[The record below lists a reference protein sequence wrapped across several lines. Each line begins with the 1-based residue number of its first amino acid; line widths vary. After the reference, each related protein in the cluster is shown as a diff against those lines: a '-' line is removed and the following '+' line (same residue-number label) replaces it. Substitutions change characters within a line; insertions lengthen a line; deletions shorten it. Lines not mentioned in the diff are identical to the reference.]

1 MSLQTDAGPADRS
14 EQDRIAVA
22 RGTLSRLAG
31 SYSERAVRPIA
42 DAVSLAMASFDAGD
56 PERAD
61 ALLDTIDAY
70 AAALAAAEAQLS
82 SLERSVRADL
92 ASAATLI
99 NVRTDAHLASAFDV
113 MTATAA
119 ASAALLDVDTA
130 RRAGALHDPVELLLL
145 LGAADAE
152 IDAALTGYRTAS
164 EQARRQLAA
173 IESALLGA
181 RIRCD
186 AVAILRDAHP
196 GRVSEAALHLRDG
209 ALELVADAERRLAT
223 DPADAASS
231 SRTAAAH
238 AADALDAALADLGRP
253 PL

>member
-1 MSLQTDAGPADRS
+1 MSLQADSGPAERS

-42 DAVSLAMASFDAGD
+42 DAVSLAIASFETGD
-56 PERAD
+56 DGRAD
-61 ALLDTIDAY
+61 ALLETVDAY
-70 AAALAAAEAQLS
+70 AASLGAAEAQLS
-82 SLERSVRADL
+82 NLERSVRADL

-99 NVRTDAHLASAFDV
+99 NVRTDAHLSSAFDV

-119 ASAALLDVDTA
+119 ASAALFDVDSA
-130 RRAGALHDPVELLLL
+130 RRAGSLHDPVELLLL

-152 IDAALTGYRTAS
+152 IDAAVTGYRTAS

-173 IESALLGA
+173 IESALLCA
-181 RIRCD
+181 RIRCE
-186 AVAILRDAHP
+186 AVAILHEAHP
-196 GRVSEAALHLRDG
+196 GRVSEAACHLRDG
-209 ALELVADAERRLAT
+209 ALELLAAAEAGLAG
-223 DPADAASS
+223 DPAGASLA
-231 SRTAAAH
+231 SRTAAEH
-238 AADALDAALADLGRP
+238 ASDSLDAALADLGRP